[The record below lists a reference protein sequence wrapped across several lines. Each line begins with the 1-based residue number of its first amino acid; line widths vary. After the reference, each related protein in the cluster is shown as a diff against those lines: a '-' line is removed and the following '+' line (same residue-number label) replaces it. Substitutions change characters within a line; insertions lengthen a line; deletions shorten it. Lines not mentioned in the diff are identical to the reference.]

1 MLNETYIKLSK
12 VRSRSSLR
20 SRRVEDRAEHP
31 ADPPWW
37 LGHWSKPRAPRGAL
51 LPRRG
56 EKNKCRSPPSA
67 IWRAN
72 PAGSQTDPE
81 ECFFWKGSQWSSLA
95 AGPIWAQGSC
105 SASLPGPRLGLLVQ
119 RIRLRV
125 RAAKLGSGSHA
136 GRAMAIR
143 RKKPGVPPR
152 LPDAKSHRAGSRARS
167 SNRVLFEALSCGP
180 QPQEQA
186 RTEPPGA
193 PAGHPEAEEAPPADS
208 GSSESPQETRLQNR
222 LRNNWS
228 KLVTDKM
235 TVMAFARSLKGHR
248 CPAVFYYRS

>member
-1 MLNETYIKLSK
+1 
-12 VRSRSSLR
+12 
-20 SRRVEDRAEHP
+20 
-31 ADPPWW
+31 
-37 LGHWSKPRAPRGAL
+37 
-51 LPRRG
+51 
-56 EKNKCRSPPSA
+56 
-67 IWRAN
+67 
-72 PAGSQTDPE
+72 
-81 ECFFWKGSQWSSLA
+81 
-95 AGPIWAQGSC
+95 
-105 SASLPGPRLGLLVQ
+105 
-119 RIRLRV
+119 
-125 RAAKLGSGSHA
+125 AAKPGSGSHA

-167 SNRVLFEALSCGP
+167 SNRALFEAFSCGP

-186 RTEPPGA
+186 RTEASGA
-193 PAGHPEAEEAPPADS
+193 PAGHPEAEEVPPADS